1 MDFQKAG
8 ILLEKINAL
17 YKNMSVDAGSIS
29 EIEKDLM
36 RAYLRQFYE
45 YFMPQPG
52 QASETEEPPVV
63 LDLPIERKE
72 RKKPEALK
80 PTVSEPKVAP
90 PPPPPHIAA
99 EEDEDEPEEI
109 PAPRVIKV
117 PDPPREIPR
126 PKEKVQRELVSD
138 SDDDLE
144 TLFEHH
150 QAKELSEKLSE
161 LPIQDLSKA
170 MGLNEK
176 IFTINELFAG
186 DQDAFKQII
195 QTLNGFRSFADAK
208 EYLIQEAAFR
218 FNWSHPERKNKAK
231 NFIKLVRRRYIS

>member
-1 MDFQKAG
+1 M
-8 ILLEKINAL
+8 EKINAL

-52 QASETEEPPVV
+52 QAPEAEIPPVA

-72 RKKPEALK
+72 RKKPEAQK
-80 PTVSEPKVAP
+80 PSVSEPKVAP
-90 PPPPPHIAA
+90 PPPPPHIAPD
-99 EEDEDEPEEI
+99 EDEDEPEEI

-117 PDPPREIPR
+117 PEPLRETPR
-126 PKEKVQRELVSD
+126 PKEKAHREVVSD
-138 SDDDLE
+138 SEDDLE

-176 IFTINELFAG
+176 IFTINELFGG

-195 QTLNGFRSFADAK
+195 QALNGFRSFADAK
-208 EYLIQEAAFR
+208 EYLIREAAFR